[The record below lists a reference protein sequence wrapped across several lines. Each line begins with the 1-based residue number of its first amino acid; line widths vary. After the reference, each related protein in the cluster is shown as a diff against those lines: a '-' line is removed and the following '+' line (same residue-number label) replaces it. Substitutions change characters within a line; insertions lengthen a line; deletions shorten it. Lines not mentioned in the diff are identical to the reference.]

1 VNNMAEKKLLI
12 SGRDGYAMT
21 DADNYREHFPNIEF
35 MEKARAVP
43 TYSARTKDGTLSSGT

>member
-1 VNNMAEKKLLI
+1 MAEKKLLI

-35 MEKARAVP
+35 MEK
-43 TYSARTKDGTLSSGT
+43 LS